1 MTAGQVPH
9 GGVKVGVAMANP
21 NPRAVPPDRG
31 RAPVLARVVRDL
43 ARCLVGEFPDK
54 ETALLAADL
63 VRAYAAAVAA
73 GREGG
78 RGRET
83 TA

>member
-1 MTAGQVPH
+1 MAGQVPH

-63 VRAYAAAVAA
+63 VRAYAAATASQR
-73 GREGG
+73 GEGKPC
-78 RGRET
+78 RTR
-83 TA
+83 

>member
-1 MTAGQVPH
+1 MAGQVPH
-9 GGVKVGVAMANP
+9 GGVSMGVAMASP

>member
-1 MTAGQVPH
+1 MGTSLPIP
-9 GGVKVGVAMANP
+9 KP
-21 NPRAVPPDRG
+21 NPPDRG

-43 ARCLVGEFPDK
+43 ARCLVGEFPDR

-73 GREGG
+73 GRGEGESC
-78 RGRET
+78 RTR
-83 TA
+83 

>member
-1 MTAGQVPH
+1 MGTSLPIP
-9 GGVKVGVAMANP
+9 KP
-21 NPRAVPPDRG
+21 NPPDRG

>member
-1 MTAGQVPH
+1 M
-9 GGVKVGVAMANP
+9 GVVMASP
-21 NPRAVPPDRG
+21 NPRAVPPDRE

-73 GREGG
+73 GRGEGKPC
-78 RGRET
+78 RTR
-83 TA
+83 